1 LRDRRV
7 KGRNINDITLPGS
20 PAVPVPSGRDACLR
34 LPAPACGRQG
44 RQGRGAS
51 LKGCFDNRMGYLI
64 RIEKNVP
71 IHKEIMTYL
80 ETNYWSMILGIFV
93 GRRGNIFAGNPGVNL
108 KVIYQSVVS
117 IHIFILLSAF
127 LFFLIYFGI
136 EVYQRVLLLILFFFF
151 FFFFFFPIRIFRRNP
166 QAENDA

>member
-1 LRDRRV
+1 MILHCREA
-7 KGRNINDITLPGS
+7 P
-20 PAVPVPSGRDACLR
+20 PSTVRTGC
-34 LPAPACGRQG
+34 LPAPACGRQR

-64 RIEKNVP
+64 RIETKNVP

-80 ETNYWSMILGIFV
+80 ETNYWSLILGTFV
-93 GRRGNIFAGNPGVNL
+93 ARRGNIFAGTPGVNL
-108 KVIYQSVVS
+108 KAIYQSVVR

-136 EVYQRVLLLILFFFF
+136 EVYQRDLLLILLF
-151 FFFFFFPIRIFRRNP
+151 FFFFFFPIRIFGRNP
-166 QAENDA
+166 QAENYA